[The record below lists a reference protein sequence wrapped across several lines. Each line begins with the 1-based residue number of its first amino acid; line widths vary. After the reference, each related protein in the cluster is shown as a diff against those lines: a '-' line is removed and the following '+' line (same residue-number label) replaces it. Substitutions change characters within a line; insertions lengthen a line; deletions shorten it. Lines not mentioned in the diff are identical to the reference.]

1 MAKRPHGSI
10 ASEAALMSID
20 RRSHTPV
27 YRQLANLIREGI
39 RSGQYP
45 AGGFLPSEATLA
57 QEYGVGRDAVRK
69 ALALLRAEG
78 RVTTERGER
87 SRVRPELER
96 VEIQLSAGDAVIGRM
111 PDEPERGRLGL
122 DEGVPIF
129 EIHHRDGTIE
139 VLPADRTKLT
149 VPA

>member
-1 MAKRPHGSI
+1 
-10 ASEAALMSID
+10 MSID